1 MDNWQDYVKIE
12 SPKKKGFGD
21 FEKPAT
27 SSLPIQIGHSIV
39 VDGHVK
45 GKKTAVF
52 THFHVD
58 HIADIDFVAGEDYD
72 KILMHDI
79 THKVMV
85 ALKSTRKFNKN
96 ICPIGY
102 GENHTH
108 TTKLGEKITLYD
120 ADHIPGSCQ
129 VFVEV
134 DNKKILYSGDFVFPS
149 ASTPKCDILV
159 LDANHGIPQWNTKTE
174 KGSVLRSSFVEI
186 KQKILDRKPVVV
198 TASRGSLQEIMHI
211 LDKGIPEDAEIT
223 YPDGV
228 REELTTLPENALVS
242 ETGFLDEEVRF
253 IAKQKEITILK
264 AIYDNETWQSSRQL
278 IPYDT
283 PEAYRI
289 MKNKEPCLI
298 FQQALHKDPELANM
312 YTVMADRY
320 SGFKEAPMSEHDVV
334 KGGGKIDKVL
344 RIDLHSHGNYDGI
357 IDYVN
362 ECKPEIIITDASRS
376 GYAKVLAEDITDKFG
391 KTAAPRPR

>member
-21 FEKPAT
+21 FEKPT
-27 SSLPIQIGHSIV
+27 TNSLPIQIGHSIV
-39 VDGHVK
+39 IDGHVK

-58 HIADIDFVAGEDYD
+58 HIAEIDSVAGEDYD

-79 THKVMV
+79 THKVMI

-96 ICPIGY
+96 ICPMGY

-108 TTKLGEKITLYD
+108 TTKLGEKITFYD
-120 ADHIPGSCQ
+120 ADHVPGSCQ
-129 VFVEV
+129 VLVEV

-159 LDANHGIPQWNTKTE
+159 LDANHGTPQWNTKTE
-174 KGSVLRSSFVEI
+174 KDSVLRSSFVEI

-228 REELTTLPENALVS
+228 REGITTLPENAEVK
-242 ETGFLDEEVRF
+242 ETGFLDEEVKF
-253 IAKQKEITILK
+253 IAKQSEITILE
-264 AIYDNETWQSSRQL
+264 AIYGKSGRQL
-278 IPYDT
+278 IPYNT
-283 PEAYRI
+283 TEAYRKI
-289 MKNKEPCLI
+289 KNKEPSII
-298 FQQALHKDPELANM
+298 FQQALLKEPELANM

-320 SGFKEAPMSEHDVV
+320 SGFKEAAMSEHDVV
-334 KGGGKIDKVL
+334 KEGGKTDKVL

-357 IDYVN
+357 MDYVR
-362 ECKPEIIITDASRS
+362 ESDPEIIITDASRS